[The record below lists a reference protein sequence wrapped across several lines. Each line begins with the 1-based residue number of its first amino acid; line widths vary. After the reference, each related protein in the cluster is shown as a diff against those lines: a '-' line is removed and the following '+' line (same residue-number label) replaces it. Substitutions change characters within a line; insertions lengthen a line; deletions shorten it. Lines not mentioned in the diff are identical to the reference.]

1 MVYKVRRIM
10 GYEADGRAILAKRP
24 RMISWPVEL
33 KVGGSYYLDK
43 HKLYRV
49 EELLKD
55 HRVQETGG

>member
-1 MVYKVRRIM
+1 MR
-10 GYEADGRAILAKRP
+10 YEADGRAILAKRP
-24 RMISWPVEL
+24 CMMSWPVEL